1 MKICCGIRFQQS
13 CTQNFRKMRVS
24 KETVEKMARLA
35 RLEVGDIE
43 KMQADMSKILDFMD
57 KLNELDT
64 SDVMPL
70 VYMHEAVNVWRPANI
85 GETLTRE
92 ATLKNEHENYGA
104 YFWVTQVHY
113 L

>member
-64 SDVMPL
+64 SDVKPL
-70 VYMHEAVNVWRPANI
+70 VYMNEAVNVWRTDNI
-85 GETLTRE
+85 GETLRSEERRVGKEGVSTYR
-92 ATLKNEHENYGA
+92 ARWSPYH
-104 YFWVTQVHY
+104 
-113 L
+113 